1 MLWILVPH
9 PLKAI
14 ERRVG
19 TLKLSMSDAKGLYDF
34 KGHVGEVR
42 GRLNLVY

>member
-9 PLKAI
+9 PPKAI

-19 TLKLSMSDAKGLYDF
+19 ALKLSMSDAKELYDF
-34 KGHVGEVR
+34 KGRMGEVR